1 MKTFYS
7 IISFFLMLLSMT
19 GCADKIGP
27 LPDLPPNEA
36 SIRIYLSIQN
46 KEGNDL
52 LQQLELSEYIM
63 EVTSEYQILTVLE
76 GGESIPYIWLTMD
89 EREDVRYLELV
100 STYLDPNVW
109 DKYIQQDSG
118 TIGFS
123 IELPSL
129 KPQPGVLNLHLKWN
143 AGYTSDKK
151 NREITSYEDVTINGQ
166 PYEITPEGRIAYV
179 VE

>member
-36 SIRIYLSIQN
+36 SIRIYLSIQD

-76 GGESIPYIWLTMD
+76 GGESIPYIWLTVD
-89 EREDVRYLELV
+89 EQEGVRYLNLT
-100 STYLDPNVW
+100 SAYLDP
-109 DKYIQQDSG
+109 SG

-129 KPQPGVLNLHLKWN
+129 EPQPGVLNLHLKWN
-143 AGYTSDKK
+143 AEYVSEKD
-151 NREITSYEDVTINGQ
+151 REITSYEDVTINGQ
-166 PYEITPEGRIAYV
+166 PYEITPEGRIVYV

>member
-36 SIRIYLSIQN
+36 SIRIYLSIQ
-46 KEGNDL
+46 
-52 LQQLELSEYIM
+52 YIM

-76 GGESIPYIWLTMD
+76 GGESIPYIWLTVD
-89 EREDVRYLELV
+89 EQEGVRYLNLT
-100 STYLDPNVW
+100 SAYLDPNVW
-109 DKYIQQDSG
+109 GKYIQADSG

-129 KPQPGVLNLHLKWN
+129 EPQPGVLNLHLKWN
-143 AGYTSDKK
+143 AEYVSEKD
-151 NREITSYEDVTINGQ
+151 REITSYEDVTINGQ
-166 PYEITPEGRIAYV
+166 PYEITPEGRIVYV

>member
-76 GGESIPYIWLTMD
+76 GGESIPYIWLTVD
-89 EREDVRYLELV
+89 EQEGVRYLNLT
-100 STYLDPNVW
+100 SAYLDPNVW
-109 DKYIQQDSG
+109 GKYIQADSG

-129 KPQPGVLNLHLKWN
+129 EPQPGVLNLHLKWN
-143 AGYTSDKK
+143 AEYVSEKD
-151 NREITSYEDVTINGQ
+151 REITSYEDATINGQ
-166 PYEITPEGRIAYV
+166 PYEITPEGRIVYV

>member
-1 MKTFYS
+1 MKRFYT
-7 IISFFLMLLSMT
+7 IISFFFIVLSLA

-36 SIRIYLSIQN
+36 SIRIYLSIQD

-52 LQQLELSEYIM
+52 LQQLELGDGTKI
-63 EVTSEYQILTVLE
+63 TSEYQILTLLE
-76 GGESIPYIWLTMD
+76 GGETIPYIWLTMD
-89 EREDVRYLELV
+89 EREGVRYLELV

-109 DKYIQQDSG
+109 DKYIQKDSG

-129 KPQPGVLNLHLKWN
+129 EPQPGVLNLHLKWN
-143 AGYTSDKK
+143 AEYVSEKD
-151 NREITSYEDVTINGQ
+151 REISSYEDVTINGQ
-166 PYEITPEGRIAYV
+166 PYEIEADGQIVYV

>member
-1 MKTFYS
+1 MKRFYT
-7 IISFFLMLLSMT
+7 IISFFFIVLSLA

-36 SIRIYLSIQN
+36 SIRIYLSIQD

-52 LQQLELSEYIM
+52 LQQLELGDGTKI
-63 EVTSEYQILTVLE
+63 TSEYQILTLLE
-76 GGESIPYIWLTMD
+76 GGETIPYIWLTMD
-89 EREDVRYLELV
+89 EREGVRYLELV

-109 DKYIQQDSG
+109 DKYIQKDSG

-143 AGYTSDKK
+143 AEYVSEKD
-151 NREITSYEDVTINGQ
+151 REISSYEDVTINGQ
-166 PYEITPEGRIAYV
+166 PYEIEPDGQIVYV

>member
-1 MKTFYS
+1 MKRFYT

-36 SIRIYLSIQN
+36 SIRIYLSIQD

-52 LQQLELSEYIM
+52 LQQLELGDGTKI
-63 EVTSEYQILTVLE
+63 TSEYQILTLLE
-76 GGESIPYIWLTMD
+76 GGETIPYIWLTMD
-89 EREDVRYLELV
+89 EREGVRYLELV

-109 DKYIQQDSG
+109 DKYIQKDSG

-143 AGYTSDKK
+143 AEYVSEKD
-151 NREITSYEDVTINGQ
+151 REISSYEDVTINGQ
-166 PYEITPEGRIAYV
+166 PYEIEPDGQIVYV

>member
-36 SIRIYLSIQN
+36 SIRIYLSIQD

-52 LQQLELSEYIM
+52 LQQLELGDGTKI
-63 EVTSEYQILTVLE
+63 TSEYQILTLLE
-76 GGESIPYIWLTMD
+76 GGETIPYIWLTMD
-89 EREDVRYLELV
+89 EREGVRYLELV

-109 DKYIQQDSG
+109 DKYIQKDSG

-143 AGYTSDKK
+143 AEYVSEKD
-151 NREITSYEDVTINGQ
+151 REISSYEDVTINGQ
-166 PYEITPEGRIAYV
+166 PYEIEPGGQIVYV

>member
-1 MKTFYS
+1 
-7 IISFFLMLLSMT
+7 MLLSMT

-36 SIRIYLSIQN
+36 SIRIYLSIQD

-76 GGESIPYIWLTMD
+76 GGESIPYIWLTVD
-89 EREDVRYLELV
+89 EQEGVRYLNLT
-100 STYLDPNVW
+100 SAYLDPNVW
-109 DKYIQQDSG
+109 GKYIQADSG

-129 KPQPGVLNLHLKWN
+129 EPQPGVLNLHLKWWN
-143 AGYTSDKK
+143 AEYISEKD
-151 NREITSYEDVTINGQ
+151 REITSYEDVTINGQ
-166 PYEITPEGRIAYV
+166 PYEITPEGQLVYV

>member
-36 SIRIYLSIQN
+36 SIRIYLSIQD

-76 GGESIPYIWLTMD
+76 GGESIPYIWLTVD
-89 EREDVRYLELV
+89 EQEGVRYLNLT
-100 STYLDPNVW
+100 SAYLDPNVW
-109 DKYIQQDSG
+109 GKYIQADSG

-129 KPQPGVLNLHLKWN
+129 EPQPGVLNLHLKWN

-166 PYEITPEGRIAYV
+166 PYEITPEGRIVYV

>member
-36 SIRIYLSIQN
+36 SIRIYLSIQD

-76 GGESIPYIWLTMD
+76 GGESIPYIWLTVD
-89 EREDVRYLELV
+89 EQEGVRYLNLT
-100 STYLDPNVW
+100 SAYLDPNVW
-109 DKYIQQDSG
+109 GKYIQADSG

-123 IELPSL
+123 IELFL
-129 KPQPGVLNLHLKWN
+129 KKTGKLPLTKM
-143 AGYTSDKK
+143 
-151 NREITSYEDVTINGQ
+151 
-166 PYEITPEGRIAYV
+166 
-179 VE
+179 

>member
-1 MKTFYS
+1 MKRFYT
-7 IISFFLMLLSMT
+7 IISFFFIVLSLA

-52 LQQLELSEYIM
+52 LQQLELGDGTKI
-63 EVTSEYQILTVLE
+63 TSEYQILTLLE
-76 GGESIPYIWLTMD
+76 GGETIPYIWLTMD
-89 EREDVRYLELV
+89 EREGVRYLELV

-109 DKYIQQDSG
+109 DKYIQKDSG

-151 NREITSYEDVTINGQ
+151 NREISSYEDVTINGQ
-166 PYEITPEGRIAYV
+166 PYEITPEGQLVYV